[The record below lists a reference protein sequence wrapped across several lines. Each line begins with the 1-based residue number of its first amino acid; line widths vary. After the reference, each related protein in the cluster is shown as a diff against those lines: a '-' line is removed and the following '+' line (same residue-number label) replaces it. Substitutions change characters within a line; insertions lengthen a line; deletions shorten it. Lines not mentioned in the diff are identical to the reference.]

1 MGLISRV
8 SSRTYRFKFHQ
19 NLISKISKKTS
30 QKMPKQITEIKDF
43 LLKARR
49 KDAKAVS
56 IKKNKNG
63 ATKFKVRCSRYLYTL
78 DVTSA
83 DKAKKLRQTL
93 PPSVIVKE
101 IGCSNNK

>member
-8 SSRTYRFKFHQ
+8 SSRTYRFF
-19 NLISKISKKTS
+19 SKNPQKIHP
-30 QKMPKQITEIKDF
+30 KMPKQITEIKDF

-49 KDAKAVS
+49 VDAKSVT

-63 ATKFKVRCSRYLYTL
+63 ATKFKVRCSKYLYTL
-78 DVTSA
+78 NVPSA

-93 PPSVIVKE
+93 PPGVQVKE
-101 IGCSNNK
+101 IACANQKK

>member
-8 SSRTYRFKFHQ
+8 SSRTYRLISP
-19 NLISKISKKTS
+19 NLISKLSKITT

-63 ATKFKVRCSRYLYTL
+63 CTKFKVRCSRYLYTL
-78 DVTSA
+78 DVSSA

>member
-8 SSRTYRFKFHQ
+8 SSRTYRYFDKFF
-19 NLISKISKKTS
+19 SKFL
-30 QKMPKQITEIKDF
+30 KQITEIKDF

-49 KDAKAVS
+49 QDAKSVT

-63 ATKFKVRCSRYLYTL
+63 ATKFKVRCSKYLYTL
-78 DVTSA
+78 NVPSA

-93 PPSVIVKE
+93 PPGVQVKE
-101 IGCSNNK
+101 IACANQKK

>member
-8 SSRTYRFKFHQ
+8 SSRTYRFLLDHPKKP
-19 NLISKISKKTS
+19 KIAPS
-30 QKMPKQITEIKDF
+30 KMPKQITEIKDF

-49 KDAKAVS
+49 TDAKSVS

-63 ATKFKVRCSRYLYTL
+63 STKFKVRCSKYLYTL
-78 DVTSA
+78 NVSSA

-93 PPSVIVKE
+93 PPAVQIKE
-101 IGCSNNK
+101 VGCANSR